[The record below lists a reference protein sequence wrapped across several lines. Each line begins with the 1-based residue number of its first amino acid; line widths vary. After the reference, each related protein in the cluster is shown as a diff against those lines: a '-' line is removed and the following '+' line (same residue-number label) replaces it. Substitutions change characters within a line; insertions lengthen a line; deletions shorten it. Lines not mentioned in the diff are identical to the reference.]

1 MPSCLEFV
9 HGFHGQEV
17 KDNMK
22 PREILSLNRLKYS
35 RQREALI
42 NLLQQEIL
50 PMSIDQIIDK
60 LKQSK
65 HPMNQSTVYRIVDSL
80 HEHTIVEKNYS
91 SISNSTLIQLST
103 PHHLHYLVCH
113 SCHKMFPIESCP
125 IHDVI
130 DSIELS
136 NNFKVISHN
145 LEIVGICQSCQKK
158 AQV

>member
-1 MPSCLEFV
+1 MPLYLDSVLGFRGLE
-9 HGFHGQEV
+9 GKV
-17 KDNMK
+17 KMK

-35 RQREALI
+35 KQREALI
-42 NLLQQEIL
+42 HLLQQENL

-80 HEHTIVEKNYS
+80 YEHNIVEKNYS
-91 SISNSTLIQLST
+91 SISNSTQIQLHT
-103 PHHLHYLVCH
+103 PHHQHYLVCQM
-113 SCHKMFPIESCP
+113 CHKMFPIESCP

-130 DSIELS
+130 DAIELTKR
-136 NNFKVISHN
+136 FKIISHN
-145 LEIVGICQSCQKK
+145 LEIIGLCESCQKK